1 MIVLGLTGSI
11 AMGKSTAAAMFRRL
25 GVPVY
30 DADRAVHRLLGK
42 GGAAVTPVATAFPG
56 VVVDGA
62 IDRRLLGERVFG
74 NAAALRELERILHPL
89 VLRER
94 QRFLRAARLQGR
106 RLVVLDIPLLFET
119 GGERACDAVAVV
131 SAPASLQQARLLQR
145 PGMSPERI
153 AGVMRRQMPDKEK
166 RRRADFIIPT
176 GLGKATTYATIRG
189 IVSTLLVGRRER
201 CRNYYKL
208 RALDA
213 TSRNM

>member
-1 MIVLGLTGSI
+1 V
-11 AMGKSTAAAMFRRL
+11 K
-25 GVPVY
+25 
-30 DADRAVHRLLGK
+30 
-42 GGAAVTPVATAFPG
+42 PVATAFPG

-89 VLRER
+89 VMRER

-131 SAPASLQQARLLQR
+131 SAPASLQEARLLQR
-145 PGMSPERI
+145 PGMSRERV

>member
-11 AMGKSTAAAMFRRL
+11 AMGKSTVAAMFRRL

-62 IDRRLLGERVFG
+62 IDRRRLGERVFG
-74 NAAALRELERILHPL
+74 NADALRELERILHPL

-94 QRFLRAARLQGR
+94 QRFLRAARLQER

-166 RRRADFIIPT
+166 RRRADFIILT

-189 IVSTLLVGRRER
+189 IVSTLLGGRRER